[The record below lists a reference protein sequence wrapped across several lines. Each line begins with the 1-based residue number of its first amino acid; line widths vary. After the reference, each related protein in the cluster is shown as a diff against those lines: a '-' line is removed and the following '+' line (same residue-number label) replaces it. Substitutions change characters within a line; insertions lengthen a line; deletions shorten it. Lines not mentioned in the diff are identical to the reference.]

1 MRGRDEGEG
10 GKDGT
15 GDATDAPSH
24 SLLSLLLA
32 RKAGIADTPTKSLSL
47 SLSLSLHQVM
57 KASQRGVIR
66 VKSLL

>member
-47 SLSLSLHQVM
+47 SLSLHQVM